1 MGGKEGDGR
10 KGKQGYREIGRSGD
24 REEVAKRGI
33 SGTEIDGKVMCKS
46 TVGWIRDKY
55 E

>member
-1 MGGKEGDGR
+1 MGGRGSRD
-10 KGKQGYREIGRSGD
+10 IGRQGD
-24 REEVAKRGI
+24 RETGRKWPKRGI